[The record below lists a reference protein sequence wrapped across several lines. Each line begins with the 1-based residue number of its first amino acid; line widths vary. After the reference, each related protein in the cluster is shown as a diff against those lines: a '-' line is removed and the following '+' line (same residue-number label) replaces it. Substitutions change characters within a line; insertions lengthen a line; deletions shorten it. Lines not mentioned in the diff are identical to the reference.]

1 MHIAIST
8 GGIFQADSEDYF
20 DEIEKSLKKYEIF
33 AAVVGYPSGK
43 QKGKAEFLEKIDEFS
58 DKISGIIPGNVF
70 KIDENFSSQSAVR
83 TLVEIGAKKKRRRKK
98 QSVDEVAAALILR
111 DFIQMLD

>member
-8 GGIFQADSEDYF
+8 GGIFRADSDSYF
-20 DEIEKSLKKYEIF
+20 EEIENSIKKYDIF
-33 AAVVGYPSGK
+33 AAVIGYPAGK
-43 QKGKAEFLEKIDEFS
+43 QKGKSKFLEKIDEFS
-58 DKISGIIPGNVF
+58 EKISEIIPGDVF
-70 KIDENFSSQSAVR
+70 KIDENFSSQSAVQ
-83 TLVEIGAKKKRRRKK
+83 TLIEIGAKKKRRRKK